1 MEPSESSPA
10 IPPADA
16 VRFALYNR
24 FLKGEAKVPR
34 LSDFRLKGIFADLT
48 AAAARV
54 ADRHGDGVNVLY
66 GNGAARWVPLAAFAQ
81 PAAQWPEPAFPPAAT
96 FNGTQ
101 DAIWA
106 AFDQN

>member
-1 MEPSESSPA
+1 M
-10 IPPADA
+10 
-16 VRFALYNR
+16 
-24 FLKGEAKVPR
+24 PR